1 VARVVDRSA
10 VLSAASVSSV
20 FRPSTMTA
28 LASGDHLAAA
38 DCLAPLSSLVAGQP
52 DLTIAEALDIGLEFL
67 GSHYRNEY
75 YFKNAIISKIVFG
88 RHRPTTSSALVE
100 LPTRQSIADVVV
112 LNGTSTVYEIK
123 TDLDSFGR
131 LSSQIES
138 YQSCFEHVNVVTSE
152 PRAARALAQT
162 PHYVGVLALRR
173 SGALSVVRQSE
184 GGLDRLRSDKMFEIL
199 RQEEAVDL
207 LRRTSNFEI
216 DVAPGYSWARYK
228 DKFLELPR
236 ETAHL
241 AFVDQL
247 RCRGMRASGL
257 VCHGDFPHSL
267 RALAFGS
274 HLSGPRRRSLLET
287 LAMPINKP
295 EAAA

>member
-1 VARVVDRSA
+1 MVDSFPG
-10 VLSAASVSSV
+10 LSAASVSSV
-20 FRPSTMTA
+20 YRPSTMTV
-28 LASGDHLAAA
+28 LASGDYVAVA
-38 DCLAPLSSLVAGQP
+38 DCLAPLSSLVTHQQ
-52 DLTIAEALDIGLEFL
+52 DLTIAEALDLGLKFL

-75 YFKNAIISKIVFG
+75 YFKNTIISRIVFG

-112 LNGTSTVYEIK
+112 LNGTSTAYEIK

-131 LSSQIES
+131 LSTQIES
-138 YQSCFEHVNVVTSE
+138 YESCFEHVNVVTSE
-152 PRAARALAQT
+152 SRAARAVTLT
-162 PHYVGVLALRR
+162 PDYVGVLALRKN
-173 SGALSVVRQSE
+173 GALSVIRPSRD
-184 GGLDRLRSDKMFEIL
+184 GLDRLRPDKMFEIL
-199 RQEEAVDL
+199 RQEEAMDL

-216 DVAPGYSWARYK
+216 DVAPGHSWARYK

-236 ETAHL
+236 ETAHV

-247 RCRGMRASGL
+247 RRRGMRASQL
-257 VCHGDFPHSL
+257 VCHGDFPDSL

-274 HLSGPRRRSLLET
+274 HLSRPRRRALLKMLVT
-287 LAMPINKP
+287 PINEF